1 MSFVYCTTGRSLA
14 VALGLLLP
22 IAYASAARAQST
34 GGGAAAGGGGGGNP
48 ANPGGPLSG
57 TAAPAGGGGTPGGPG
72 TPGGT
77 SSTSTST
84 SSTTTSFFPGGVAP
98 VPPGGTLGG
107 GNAQFSSSKPI
118 TGNERD
124 TFDFRPGAGGGGT
137 ARGNENSSFVL
148 GGGGV
153 NGAASNPGVHQVR
166 KGDTL
171 WDICD
176 HYFRN
181 PYQWPRIWAYNPQIQ
196 NPHWIFPGDQ
206 VRLRGGGE
214 QVATTPQ
221 GTATGGGLVDRRR
234 QVPPE
239 TIFLRTQGYIDDDT
253 NNWGEI
259 SGSPEEKMILTDND
273 EIYLR
278 IASNHDL
285 KVGQELTIYRPV
297 RSVGSGKLIEI
308 QGTAKVDQW
317 NPKERVARAKITE
330 ALDAIERGARV
341 GPVTRR
347 FEVVPPVRNDK
358 DVTAKI
364 LTSVQPHQLFGQNQ
378 IVFIDQGD
386 EAGLKPGNRL
396 FVIRKG
402 DAWHGT
408 QTTGSSA
415 KRIALE
421 DDSPAATE
429 NVPKPRNP
437 AALPEEVQ
445 AELRVINVRKNTA
458 MAIVTN
464 SRHEIEAGDRA
475 FARKGY

>member
-1 MSFVYCTTGRSLA
+1 MTIT
-14 VALGLLLP
+14 
-22 IAYASAARAQST
+22 
-34 GGGAAAGGGGGGNP
+34 
-48 ANPGGPLSG
+48 
-57 TAAPAGGGGTPGGPG
+57 
-72 TPGGT
+72 
-77 SSTSTST
+77 
-84 SSTTTSFFPGGVAP
+84 
-98 VPPGGTLGG
+98 
-107 GNAQFSSSKPI
+107 SSKPI
-118 TGNERD
+118 TGGERD
-124 TFDFRPGAGGGGT
+124 SFDFRRGGGAGGT
-137 ARGNENSSFVL
+137 ARGSETSTFVL
-148 GGGGV
+148 GGGG
-153 NGAASNPGVHQVR
+153 GGGLSSNANLHVVR

-181 PYQWPRIWAYNPQIQ
+181 PYQWPRVWAFNPQIQ

-206 VRLRGGGE
+206 VRLRGAE
-214 QVATTPQ
+214 QLASAPQ
-221 GTATGGGLVDRRR
+221 STGSSLVDRRR

-239 TIFLRTQGYIDDDT
+239 TIFLRNEGYIDDET
-253 NNWGEI
+253 NNWGEV

-278 IASNHDL
+278 IGSSHDL

-308 QGTAKVDQW
+308 QGTARVNQW
-317 NPKERVARAKITE
+317 NPKDRVARATISE

-341 GPVTRR
+341 GPVVRR
-347 FEVVPPVRNDK
+347 FEVVAPMRNDK
-358 DVTAKI
+358 DISAKI

-378 IVFIDQGD
+378 IVFLDQGD
-386 EAGLKPGNRL
+386 EAGLKPGNRML
-396 FVIRKG
+396 VIRKG

-429 NVPKPRNP
+429 TVPKPRDP
-437 AALPEEVQ
+437 SVLPEEVQ
-445 AELRVINVRKNTA
+445 AELRVINVRKKTA

-464 SRHEIEAGDRA
+464 SKHEIEAGDRA
-475 FARKGY
+475 YARKGD

>member
-1 MSFVYCTTGRSLA
+1 MSFVYPATSRRLA

-22 IAYASAARAQST
+22 VVHVTTAHAQGT
-34 GGGAAAGGGGGGNP
+34 GGAAPVGGGGNP

-57 TAAPAGGGGTPGGPG
+57 APATGT
-72 TPGGT
+72 GT
-77 SSTSTST
+77 SSSSTST
-84 SSTTTSFFPGGVAP
+84 SSTSTTTNFFPGGVAP
-98 VPPGGTLGG
+98 VPRGGTLGG

-124 TFDFRPGAGGGGT
+124 SFDFRPGAGGNGT
-137 ARGNENSSFVL
+137 ARGSENSSFVL
-148 GGGGV
+148 GGGGGV
-153 NGAASNPGVHQVR
+153 SGSASNANMHQVR

-171 WDICD
+171 WDICE

-181 PYQWPRIWAYNPQIQ
+181 PYQWPRIWAFNPQIQ

-206 VRLRGGGE
+206 VRLRGAGD
-214 QVATTPQ
+214 QVAAPSQ
-221 GTATGGGLVDRRR
+221 SGTGGGLVDRRR
-234 QVPPE
+234 QVPPD

-278 IASNHDL
+278 IGSSHDL
-285 KVGQELTIYRPV
+285 KVGQELTIYRPL
-297 RSVGSGKLIEI
+297 RSVGGGKLIGI
-308 QGTAKVDQW
+308 QGTARVDQW
-317 NPKERVARAKITE
+317 NPKDRVARAKIIE
-330 ALDAIERGARV
+330 AIDAIERGARV
-341 GPVTRR
+341 GPVARR
-347 FEVVPPVRNDK
+347 FEVVPPARNEK

-364 LTSVQPHQLFGQNQ
+364 LTSVQPHQLYGQHQ
-378 IVFIDQGD
+378 IVFLDQGD

-408 QTTGSSA
+408 QTTNSSA

-429 NVPKPRNP
+429 AVPKPRDNSV
-437 AALPEEVQ
+437 LPEEVQ
-445 AELRVINVRKNTA
+445 AELRIINVRKNTA
-458 MAIVTN
+458 MAIVTA

>member
-1 MSFVYCTTGRSLA
+1 MSFVYPATSRYLA
-14 VALGLLLP
+14 LALGLVLP
-22 IAYASAARAQST
+22 LVYVSVAHAQ
-34 GGGAAAGGGGGGNP
+34 GAGGAPPPGGGNP

-57 TAAPAGGGGTPGGPG
+57 NAPAGGGTS
-72 TPGGT
+72 TSS

-84 SSTTTSFFPGGVAP
+84 TTTSFFPGGVAP

-124 TFDFRPGAGGGGT
+124 SFDFRPGAGGSGT
-137 ARGNENSSFVL
+137 AHGSENGSFVL
-148 GGGGV
+148 GGGDVRGSTGNV
-153 NGAASNPGVHQVR
+153 NVHQVR

-181 PYQWPRIWAYNPQIQ
+181 PYQWPRIWAFNPQIQ

-206 VRLRGGGE
+206 VRLRGGE
-214 QVATTPQ
+214 PIATSQQQPTS
-221 GTATGGGLVDRRR
+221 TGSGLVDRRR
-234 QVPPE
+234 QVPID
-239 TIFLRTQGYIDDDT
+239 TVFLRTQGYIDDDT

-259 SGSPEEKMILTDND
+259 TGSPEEKMMLTDND
-273 EIYLR
+273 DIYLR
-278 IASNHDL
+278 IGSNHDL
-285 KVGQELTIYRPV
+285 KVGQELTIYRPM

-308 QGTAKVDQW
+308 QGTARVDQW
-317 NPKERVARAKITE
+317 NPKDRIGRARITE

-341 GPVTRR
+341 GPIARR
-347 FEVVPPVRNDK
+347 FEVVPPTRNDK
-358 DVTAKI
+358 DVTAKV

-402 DAWHGT
+402 DAWHRT

-429 NVPKPRNP
+429 TVPKPRDSSR
-437 AALPEEVQ
+437 LPEEVQ
-445 AELRVINVRKNTA
+445 AELRVVNVRKNTA
-458 MAIVTN
+458 MCIVTA
-464 SRHEIEAGDRA
+464 SSHEIEAGDRA
-475 FARKGY
+475 VARKGY

>member
-1 MSFVYCTTGRSLA
+1 MSFVYPATSRQLA
-14 VALGLLLP
+14 VAIGLLLP
-22 IAYASAARAQST
+22 FVHLTAAHAQST
-34 GGGAAAGGGGGGNP
+34 GGAAPAGGAGNP

-57 TAAPAGGGGTPGGPG
+57 APATGAPTGGT
-72 TPGGT
+72 T
-77 SSTSTST
+77 STSTST
-84 SSTTTSFFPGGVAP
+84 SSTATTTNFFPGGVAP

-124 TFDFRPGAGGGGT
+124 SFDFRPGAGGGGT
-137 ARGNENSSFVL
+137 ARGSENSSFVL

-153 NGAASNPGVHQVR
+153 GGATSNASVHQVR

-181 PYQWPRIWAYNPQIQ
+181 PYQWPRIWAFNPQIQ

-206 VRLRGGGE
+206 VRLRGGAE
-214 QVATTPQ
+214 QIAAPGQATT
-221 GTATGGGLVDRRR
+221 GSGLVDRRR
-234 QVPPE
+234 QVPPD

-278 IASNHDL
+278 IGSSHDL

-341 GPVTRR
+341 GPVARR
-347 FEVVPPVRNDK
+347 FEVVPPARNDK
-358 DVTAKI
+358 DISAKI
-364 LTSVQPHQLFGQNQ
+364 LTSVQPHQLYGQNQ
-378 IVFIDQGD
+378 IVFLDQGD

-408 QTTGSSA
+408 QTTSSSA

-429 NVPKPRNP
+429 TVPKPRDNSV
-437 AALPEEVQ
+437 LPEEVQ
-445 AELRVINVRKNTA
+445 AELRIINVRKNTA
-458 MAIVTN
+458 MAIVTA

>member
-1 MSFVYCTTGRSLA
+1 MSFVYPATGRHLA

-22 IAYASAARAQST
+22 IAHVSTAYAQ
-34 GGGAAAGGGGGGNP
+34 GAGPAPAGGGGNP

-57 TAAPAGGGGTPGGPG
+57 GAPAAGGGGT
-72 TPGGT
+72 TT
-77 SSTSTST
+77 SSTSSST
-84 SSTTTSFFPGGVAP
+84 SSTTTSYFPGGVAP

-124 TFDFRPGAGGGGT
+124 SFDFRPGAGGAGT
-137 ARGNENSSFVL
+137 ARGNESSSFVL
-148 GGGGV
+148 GGGDVRGGTGNV
-153 NGAASNPGVHQVR
+153 NVHQVR

-181 PYQWPRIWAYNPQIQ
+181 PYQWPRIWAFNPQIQ

-206 VRLRGGGE
+206 VRLRGGE
-214 QVATTPQ
+214 QLVGSQQQEQP
-221 GTATGGGLVDRRR
+221 TATGGGLVDRRR
-234 QVPPE
+234 QVPLD
-239 TIFLRTQGYIDDDT
+239 TVFLRTQGYIDDDT

-273 EIYLR
+273 DIYLR
-278 IASNHDL
+278 IGSNHDL

-308 QGTAKVDQW
+308 QGTAKVSQW
-317 NPKERVARAKITE
+317 NPKDRVARARITE

-341 GPVTRR
+341 GPVARR
-347 FEVVPPVRNDK
+347 FEVVPPTRNDK
-358 DVTAKI
+358 DVTAKV
-364 LTSVQPHQLFGQNQ
+364 LTSVQPHQIFGQHQ

-396 FVIRKG
+396 FVVRKG
-402 DAWHGT
+402 DAWHRT

-429 NVPKPRNP
+429 TVPKPRD
-437 AALPEEVQ
+437 ASRLPEEVQ

-458 MAIVTN
+458 MCIVTA
-464 SRHEIEAGDRA
+464 SAHEIESGDRA
-475 FARKGY
+475 VARKGY